1 MAVSAVYAPIDF
13 TAKHE
18 ELVRAIIKEEC
29 PDVKVSIGKEVANI
43 GESTPIAYR
52 PFVPHVLTEERNHP
66 DSLLGLLERENATIL
81 NASLL
86 SYASQ
91 VVAGFVDSVHQLQLE
106 CPLFLT
112 SNDGTLMTCEQAVN
126 FPIKTFSSGPTNSM
140 RGANFLA
147 SWASGGPR
155 KETAL
160 VVDVGGTTVS
170 PSNGIVTCTSV

>member
-1 MAVSAVYAPIDF
+1 MSGCQGVDRQGSCQYRYVIHQKLSPSPSGG
-13 TAKHE
+13 
-18 ELVRAIIKEEC
+18 LVESLTMSLTL
-29 PDVKVSIGKEVANI
+29 DV
-43 GESTPIAYR
+43 
-52 PFVPHVLTEERNHP
+52 
-66 DSLLGLLERENATIL
+66 GLLERENATIL

-86 SYASQ
+86 TYASQ
-91 VVAGFVDSVHQLQLE
+91 VVAGFIDSVHQLQLD

-112 SNDGTLMTCEQAVN
+112 SNDGTLMTCDQAVKY
-126 FPIKTFSSGPTNSM
+126 PIKTFSSGPTNSM

-170 PSNGIVTCTSV
+170 QVSYLNLNLRSPSLNTSGWTKRGMGTREMGSG

>member
-1 MAVSAVYAPIDF
+1 M
-13 TAKHE
+13 
-18 ELVRAIIKEEC
+18 
-29 PDVKVSIGKEVANI
+29 PD
-43 GESTPIAYR
+43 T
-52 PFVPHVLTEERNHP
+52 
-66 DSLLGLLERENATIL
+66 LGLLERENATIL

-86 SYASQ
+86 SYAAQ
-91 VVAGFVDSVHQLQLE
+91 VVAGFVDSVQQLE
-106 CPLFLT
+106 LDCPLFLT
-112 SNDGTLMTCEQAVN
+112 SNDGTLMTCDQAVR

-170 PSNGIVTCTSV
+170 PHTLDDMIKRSHSWGIS

>member
-1 MAVSAVYAPIDF
+1 MTIQW
-13 TAKHE
+13 
-18 ELVRAIIKEEC
+18 
-29 PDVKVSIGKEVANI
+29 
-43 GESTPIAYR
+43 
-52 PFVPHVLTEERNHP
+52 LTCI
-66 DSLLGLLERENATIL
+66 GLLERENATIL

-86 SYASQ
+86 SYAAQ
-91 VVAGFVDSVHQLQLE
+91 VVAGFVDSVQQLQLA

-112 SNDGTLMTCEQAVN
+112 SNDGTLMTCDQAVR

-170 PSNGIVTCTSV
+170 TLTYSPFQELEC